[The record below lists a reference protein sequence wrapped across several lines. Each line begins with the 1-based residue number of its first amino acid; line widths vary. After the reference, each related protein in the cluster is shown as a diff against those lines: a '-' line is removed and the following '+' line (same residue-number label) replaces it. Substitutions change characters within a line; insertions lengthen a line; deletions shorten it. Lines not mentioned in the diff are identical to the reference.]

1 MRCIELR
8 RPMIRAS
15 NNGVTGWIDERGVIR
30 ELLADPATGR
40 VDIAGTVRVRVAIPE
55 GRETLY
61 ARWGDWPGWICAVAC
76 LVVGWWRR
84 RS

>member
-1 MRCIELR
+1 
-8 RPMIRAS
+8 
-15 NNGVTGWIDERGVIR
+15 
-30 ELLADPATGR
+30 LLADPATGR